1 MSLKL
6 KIILQIIISLIL
18 SITLANFSFGVVSKL
33 GAKNSLFG
41 VFKINIV
48 DNNIF
53 FDNNLMPKIALFAYE
68 EKEGITK
75 EPSKGTYCYK
85 ILESNKTI
93 IELEEDKYTK
103 YFQLQITSNSPTE
116 DLRKCFD
123 EFLLTIEKRYQG
135 MINQIEENFLSSVI
149 KDQKMEEIFN
159 ENYNYLKE
167 EKNSKFNELVLFE
180 KYKTLLKKDI
190 RSVDFYN
197 HLKSLKLNAPF
208 ELIRVNLS
216 KQTFSKTTYSIIVFI
231 IIFFFIFIISNRNLF
246 QIGSILENLKK
257 IIGIKNS

>member
-1 MSLKL
+1 MSVKL
-6 KIILQIIISLIL
+6 KIILQIIISLVL
-18 SITLANFSFGVVSKL
+18 SITLANFSFGVVSKY

-68 EKEGITK
+68 EKERITK
-75 EPSKGTYCYK
+75 EPSKGTSCSK

-123 EFLLTIEKRYQG
+123 EFLFAIERRYQG
-135 MINQIEENFLSSVI
+135 MINKIEQNFLGSEI
-149 KDQKMEEIFN
+149 KDEKMEEIFN
-159 ENYNYLKE
+159 ENYDYLKE

-180 KYKTLLKKDI
+180 KYKTLLNKDI
-190 RSVDFYN
+190 KSVDFYN
-197 HLKSLKLNAPF
+197 HLKFLKLNAPL
-208 ELIRVNLS
+208 ELIRVDLS
-216 KQTFSKTTYSIIVFI
+216 KQTFSKTTYSIIIFI
-231 IIFFFIFIISNRNLF
+231 IIFFLVFIISNRNLF
-246 QIGSILENLKK
+246 QIGSIIENLKK

>member
-1 MSLKL
+1 MSVKL
-6 KIILQIIISLIL
+6 KIILQIIISLVL
-18 SITLANFSFGVVSKL
+18 SITLANFSFGVVSKF

-68 EKEGITK
+68 EKERITK
-75 EPSKGTYCYK
+75 EPSKRTSCSK

-123 EFLLTIEKRYQG
+123 EFLFAIERRYQR
-135 MINQIEENFLSSVI
+135 MINQIEQNFLASEI
-149 KDQKMEEIFN
+149 KDEKMEEIFN
-159 ENYNYLKE
+159 ENYDYLKE
-167 EKNSKFNELVLFE
+167 EKNSKFNELVLLRNI
-180 KYKTLLKKDI
+180 K
-190 RSVDFYN
+190 
-197 HLKSLKLNAPF
+197 PF
-208 ELIRVNLS
+208 
-216 KQTFSKTTYSIIVFI
+216 
-231 IIFFFIFIISNRNLF
+231 
-246 QIGSILENLKK
+246 
-257 IIGIKNS
+257 